1 MPMPGIGGF
10 CLTDGAVEVFA
21 GAGSFCLILNHSG
34 QDMDWTSRLSHFACF
49 RGVLYV
55 VSQSDLLLP
64 GSPLMV

>member
-1 MPMPGIGGF
+1 VPMPGIGGF

-34 QDMDWTSRLSHFACF
+34 LLSSRLSHFACF